1 MYNLTPEQMA
11 VNAGL
16 REVLFEFH
24 QVGDYMKVS
33 AIDPNSNTE
42 VSIVAAPRMD
52 KAALKQAA
60 LKKLIYVIEKGA
72 AK

>member
-1 MYNLTPEQMA
+1 M
-11 VNAGL
+11 NAGL
-16 REVLFEFH
+16 REVLFEFQ

-33 AIDPNSNTE
+33 AIDPLSNTE

-60 LKKLIYVIEKGA
+60 LKKLIYVMGKGA
-72 AK
+72 T